1 DLTVTGVQTCALPI
15 SWNSAGTYTVSMR
28 VANSEGADSAT
39 AVCRVVP
46 SLPAPVASC
55 CFAPV
60 SPDTGTAVQFT
71 DTSTGGPPVEWHW
84 DCGDGTAES
93 TQRNAT
99 HTFVKTGTFVVRL
112 TVV

>member
-39 AVCRVVP
+39 AVVRVVP
-46 SLPAPVASC
+46 SLPAPIASFS
-55 CFAPV
+55 FAPV

-84 DCGDGTAES
+84 RSEERRVGKEWRRRG
-93 TQRNAT
+93 
-99 HTFVKTGTFVVRL
+99 
-112 TVV
+112 